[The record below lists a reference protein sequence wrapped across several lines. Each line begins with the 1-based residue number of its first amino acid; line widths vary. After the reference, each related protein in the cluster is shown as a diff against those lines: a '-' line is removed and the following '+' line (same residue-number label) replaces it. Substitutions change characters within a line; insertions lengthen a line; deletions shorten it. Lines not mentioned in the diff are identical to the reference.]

1 MYTCKQEV
9 AVLSYRFYY
18 TDDGGLFTIYS
29 GHLTDEQ
36 AITCLREK
44 VRHPDFGSAL
54 YSVVD
59 FTDVTQFELT
69 TECMRQIATI
79 NVEAS
84 TSNSNLL
91 CVGINPTQLSH
102 GITRMWQGYTPD
114 EDTGWTTISVVDFD
128 EARDCIKTLLNITIP
143 DLD

>member
-1 MYTCKQEV
+1 M
-9 AVLSYRFYY
+9 SYRFYY

>member
-1 MYTCKQEV
+1 M
-9 AVLSYRFYY
+9 SYRYYY

-36 AITCLREK
+36 GLECLRAK
-44 VRHPDFGSAL
+44 VEHTEFSSAL

-59 FTDVTQFELT
+59 FTEVTRFELS
-69 TECMRQIATI
+69 TECMRQISKL

-84 TSNSNLL
+84 KLNSQLL

-114 EDTGWTTISVVDFD
+114 EDTGWTTISVGDFN

-143 DLD
+143 DLN